1 MTKITTGVQL
11 FFSLLRDKTQHDPR
25 RSQVRQ
31 ALDMLPPV
39 LARYKSKGKVPDWLP
54 YIKKWWIEEGPN
66 LPLMIHF
73 WQLVVRHSD
82 VFYPCRYFL
91 SFPILQ
97 SQVSNVSVRAL
108 SFV

>member
-1 MTKITTGVQL
+1 MQL

-31 ALDMLPPV
+31 ALDMIPPV
-39 LARYKSKGKVPDWLP
+39 LARYKSKGKTPDWLP

-82 VFYPCRYFL
+82 VFYPCR
-91 SFPILQ
+91 S
-97 SQVSNVSVRAL
+97 
-108 SFV
+108 